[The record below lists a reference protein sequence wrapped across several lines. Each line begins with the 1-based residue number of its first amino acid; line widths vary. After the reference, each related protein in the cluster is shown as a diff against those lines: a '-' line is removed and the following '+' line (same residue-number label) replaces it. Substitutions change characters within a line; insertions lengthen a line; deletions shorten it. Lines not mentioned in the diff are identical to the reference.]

1 MTQCLMQQ
9 QFSLLEEG
17 QRQLKLQLEKILEAI
32 QNLYKPQE
40 PARSRQEERL
50 RALLGKPWLDSQEV
64 MLLLGISRRQLQRL
78 RYSGVLRYSSQS
90 GGKCWYHSR
99 EVEQYMESQSRQSRD
114 PLLKDN
120 PYLK

>member
-1 MTQCLMQQ
+1 MQQ

-17 QRQLKLQLEKILEAI
+17 QRQLKLQLEKILDAI

-78 RYSGVLRYSSQS
+78 RRSGQLAYSGEERSKCRYRRQD
-90 GGKCWYHSR
+90 
-99 EVEQYMESQSRQSRD
+99 VEQYLAHLGRYREDALIM
-114 PLLKDN
+114 DN
-120 PYLK
+120 PYLG